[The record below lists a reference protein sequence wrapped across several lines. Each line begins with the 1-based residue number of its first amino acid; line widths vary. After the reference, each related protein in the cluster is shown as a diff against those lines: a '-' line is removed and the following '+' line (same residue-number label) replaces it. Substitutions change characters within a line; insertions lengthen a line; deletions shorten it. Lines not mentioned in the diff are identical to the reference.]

1 MFMTSR
7 TQNQSSIPIIVE
19 GKARPH
25 PVDEYVGR
33 EIKKQRIMKGMSR
46 NQLASRLGITFQQVQ
61 KYEKGTNRIVISR
74 LYELARVLG
83 IEIKDLIAKLQN
95 DLRPIT
101 DAGDATDAALREG
114 EESSLEEFG
123 QSYNDGKE
131 VLMLVRAY
139 RRIKSDKMRGA
150 IHTLVKVMC
159 AEQQQDDYEHSDA
172 DEELGY
178 EHDPESETGA

>member
-1 MFMTSR
+1 MFMTSQA
-7 TQNQSSIPIIVE
+7 QNQSSIPITVE
-19 GKARPH
+19 GKVRPH

-33 EIKKQRIMKGMSR
+33 EIKKQRIMKGMSQ

-83 IEIKDLIAKLQN
+83 IEINDLISKLQN
-95 DLRPIT
+95 DLRSIT
-101 DAGDATDAALREG
+101 EGTDTSGTSFLKDGG
-114 EESSLEEFG
+114 ETSLEEFNHN
-123 QSYNDGKE
+123 YNDGKE

-139 RRIKSDKMRGA
+139 RKIKSEKMRGA

-159 AEQQQDDYEHSDA
+159 AEQSSNDDYENSYVDSD
-172 DEELGY
+172 Y
-178 EHDPESETGA
+178 ESGTGTED

>member
-7 TQNQSSIPIIVE
+7 TQNQSSIPIIIE

-33 EIKKQRIMKGMSR
+33 EIKKQRIMKGMSQ

-83 IEIKDLIAKLQN
+83 VEIKDLISKLQN
-95 DLRPIT
+95 DLKSIT
-101 DAGDATDAALREG
+101 EGGETSDAALKEDD
-114 EESSLEEFG
+114 ESSLEEF
-123 QSYNDGKE
+123 SHNYNDGKE

-159 AEQQQDDYEHSDA
+159 TEQHQDDYENSDT
-172 DEELGY
+172 DSDLGY
-178 EHDPESETGA
+178 IPSSDPDMED

>member
-1 MFMTSR
+1 MTSR
-7 TQNQSSIPIIVE
+7 TQNQSSIPIIIE
-19 GKARPH
+19 GKVKPH

-33 EIKKQRIMKGMSR
+33 EIKKQRIMKGMSQ

-83 IEIKDLIAKLQN
+83 IEIKDLISKLQN
-95 DLRPIT
+95 DVRSIT
-101 DAGDATDAALREG
+101 DGSEIADASLREG
-114 EESSLEEFG
+114 DESSLEEF
-123 QSYNDGKE
+123 SHNYNDGKE
-131 VLMLVRAY
+131 ILMLVRAY

-159 AEQQQDDYEHSDA
+159 AEQHRDDYENSDVDA
-172 DEELGY
+172 DLDY
-178 EHDPESETGA
+178 AQNSEPGAED

>member
-1 MFMTSR
+1 MFMTSQA
-7 TQNQSSIPIIVE
+7 QNQNSIPITIE
-19 GKARPH
+19 GKAKPH

-33 EIKKQRIMKGMSR
+33 EIKKQRIMKGMSQ

-83 IEIKDLIAKLQN
+83 IEINDLMSKLQN
-95 DLRPIT
+95 DIRSIT
-101 DAGDATDAALREG
+101 EGTDISITCLQEGDEA
-114 EESSLEEFG
+114 SLEEFDHN
-123 QSYNDGKE
+123 YNDGKE

-139 RRIKSDKMRGA
+139 RRIKSEKMRGA

-159 AEQQQDDYEHSDA
+159 AEQSNDDYETSYR
-172 DEELGY
+172 G
-178 EHDPESETGA
+178 PEYVIVTNQED